1 MVIFVLL
8 DFIGNELSASLGWK
22 AALFKLFGC
31 ECNKSSDL
39 SHCLPV
45 LPFLENSFIFI
56 LAQSVIN
63 LRFQGAAI
71 VDQPVC
77 IIRWGAYTDEPN
89 PWISSW
95 GFDENSGSTV
105 CFKILQY
112 AVD

>member
-8 DFIGNELSASLGWK
+8 DFIDNELSASLGGK
-22 AALFKLFGC
+22 RPFSNCLAVNVTNLVICPIACLSYLFWRILF
-31 ECNKSSDL
+31 N
-39 SHCLPV
+39 
-45 LPFLENSFIFI
+45 FI

-77 IIRWGAYTDEPN
+77 IIRWGEYTDEPN